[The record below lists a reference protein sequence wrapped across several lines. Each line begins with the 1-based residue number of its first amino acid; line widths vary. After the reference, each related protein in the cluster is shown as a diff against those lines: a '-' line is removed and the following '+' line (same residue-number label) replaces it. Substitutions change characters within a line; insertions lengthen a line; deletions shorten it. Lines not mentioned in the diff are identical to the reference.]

1 MQKVFRRVSCL
12 AGVMVLVFGMA
23 FSAMAQPTYDL
34 AAPVVTLKVWQDSTE
49 NERAAFLIGFMSM
62 VDIERVWQ
70 GEPGLTVSQSTT
82 GMWVKGLK
90 GVSLPQLIKSVSDYI
105 TANPGSMN
113 DSVLEVIGKIY
124 VSPQLSKT
132 EKKAASARYSTIKH
146 KL

>member
-12 AGVMVLVFGMA
+12 TGVMVLVFGMSL
-23 FSAMAQPTYDL
+23 SAMAQPTYDI
-34 AAPVVTLKVWQDSTE
+34 AAPVVTLKTWQDSTE

-62 VDIERVWQ
+62 VDIERAWQ
-70 GEPGLTVSQSTT
+70 GEPGLSVAQSTT

-105 TANPGSMN
+105 TANPGSM
-113 DSVLEVIGKIY
+113 DESVLEVIGKIY

-132 EKKAASARYSTIKH
+132 EKKAASDRYSVIKH